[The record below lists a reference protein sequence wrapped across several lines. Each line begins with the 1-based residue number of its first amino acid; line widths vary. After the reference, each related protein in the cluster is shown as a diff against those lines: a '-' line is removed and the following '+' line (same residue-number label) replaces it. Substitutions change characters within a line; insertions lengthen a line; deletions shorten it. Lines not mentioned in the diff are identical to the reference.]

1 MARELKEELNI
12 EVQPPDCKPL
22 TFASHGYK
30 KKDANFHLLMPVF
43 TIEVFEG
50 EPEGMEGQR
59 FAWCAVSELASYP
72 MPDADEPLIAPLKA
86 FLEARNAATA

>member
-1 MARELKEELNI
+1 MVRELKEELNI
-12 EVQPPDCKPL
+12 DVQPSACKPL

-43 TIEVFEG
+43 TIEAFEG

-59 FAWCAVSELASYP
+59 FTWCAVSELASYP
-72 MPDADEPLIAPLKA
+72 MPDADEPLVAPLKA
-86 FLEARNAATA
+86 FLEARSAVSA